1 MRREGVLS
9 VTGNQMLIID
19 QFREC
24 LKDVPLGTRMKR
36 QEIIDLVHEKFG
48 TNPSGIIPSDYC
60 YNMMNQGI
68 SDHHAAFFLNVGTG
82 LYEYVGEGYRR
93 PTIED
98 VISAYKADFPRRDD
112 EERYKWEVISRYKKH
127 WNIETEDFAGMLR
140 EALRWAGEKYKRPR
154 DGKQD
159 GGNLLTSS
167 MYYPYKMICAF
178 ALQEPETVRKLFR
191 ILLDESRPLSLRY
204 TEFRDGCDKCL
215 ERYRNSDPSRRK
227 ANNHY
232 QDLRAISV
240 YLAFEYPEK
249 YYLYKYTMYKDFANL
264 LGFQSIRQTTQ
275 GSKAELALTEYS
287 KLCEK
292 VLDLSKRMPVCGR

>member
-1 MRREGVLS
+1 
-9 VTGNQMLIID
+9 
-19 QFREC
+19 
-24 LKDVPLGTRMKR
+24 
-36 QEIIDLVHEKFG
+36 
-48 TNPSGIIPSDYC
+48 
-60 YNMMNQGI
+60 
-68 SDHHAAFFLNVGTG
+68 
-82 LYEYVGEGYRR
+82 
-93 PTIED
+93 
-98 VISAYKADFPRRDD
+98 
-112 EERYKWEVISRYKKH
+112 
-127 WNIETEDFAGMLR
+127 MLR

-249 YYLYKYTMYKDFANL
+249 YYLYKYTMYKD
-264 LGFQSIRQTTQ
+264 
-275 GSKAELALTEYS
+275 
-287 KLCEK
+287 
-292 VLDLSKRMPVCGR
+292 LDRKSVV